1 MRYRY
6 GGTMD
11 AYAIGEDTS
20 SVSGATLAV
29 LRAGV
34 PVTFWAA
41 KTGGVQYTTLRD
53 LAGSTVTYVTSA
65 GGGQLPEFDGPDGT
79 APSEVRQMWVD
90 GSGLNADGT
99 GTGTGPRT
107 LIQARVSA
115 ALAAADGVVRTINA
129 VPPTAAGNI
138 VLDAAGVGAATAGHG
153 HQDTL
158 NAITGLQA
166 EVDTLPHPSAADQTI
181 TDRVMGMYTGTTA
194 ISAGDANKESLLAA
208 APSWA
213 RRVELPRGTT

>member
-1 MRYRY
+1 MRYRF

-34 PVTFWAA
+34 PVTFWSA
-41 KTGGVQYTTLRD
+41 KTGGVQYTTLLD
-53 LAGSTVTYVTSA
+53 LAGGTVTYVTSA

-79 APSEVRQMWVD
+79 GPGEVRQMWAD
-90 GSGLNADGT
+90 GSGLNPDGT
-99 GTGTGPRT
+99 GMGTGPRT

-115 ALAAADGVVRTINA
+115 ALALTDGVVRTVNA
-129 VPPTAAGNI
+129 VPPTAAGDV

-153 HQDTL
+153 HQDEMD
-158 NAITGLQA
+158 AIGSLQA
-166 EVDTLPHPSAADQTI
+166 EVDTLPHPSAADATI
-181 TDRVMGMYTGTTA
+181 TDRVMGIYVGATA
-194 ISAGDANKESLLAA
+194 ISAGDANKASLLAA

-213 RRVELPRGTT
+213 RIVHLPRGST